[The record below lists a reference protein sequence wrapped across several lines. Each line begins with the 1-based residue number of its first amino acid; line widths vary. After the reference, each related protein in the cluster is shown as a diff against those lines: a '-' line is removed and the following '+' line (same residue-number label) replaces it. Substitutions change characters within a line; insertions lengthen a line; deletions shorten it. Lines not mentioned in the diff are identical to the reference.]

1 MIGRSRPCGDSGR
14 GSSCGWPEAEITLV
28 CLKDKNKELTVSPI
42 LIGSMA
48 RMAICQGFFFLS
60 GYPNLVYFLT
70 IFAVQ
75 CDYMIKS
82 QSMKCEHKS

>member
-1 MIGRSRPCGDSGR
+1 MIGRSRPCGNSGR

-48 RMAICQGFFFLS
+48 RMAICQGFFFS
-60 GYPNLVYFLT
+60 FWVPKSC
-70 IFAVQ
+70 IFSNHLCCSV
-75 CDYMIKS
+75 
-82 QSMKCEHKS
+82 